1 MTKLEF
7 SGNLEEVKSEIEQ
20 AIATYELLGNRSSVN
35 FEQWFEKWETGFLT
49 ATENR
54 ALGNYQ
60 LTGENAW
67 RSSPEKR
74 PRFRQWSNEGGI
86 ITGEYWQ
93 DRSNDASSVIVSG
106 TSEMVID
113 QIIQIEHRPKSGGK
127 AVESGFT
134 GGGEVK
140 RKGRPQL
147 YIYFVEDEAD
157 VEPGYDP
164 IASEI
169 SMRLMDQTDTSLTR
183 ADLSRYAAKVQ
194 NTFGTQGGKI
204 WKRGKDM
211 ATYTDWERG
220 YQLQLLVRSRTD
232 GEELIKNFLSIQDAP
247 FTKKKYFYNENQDTV
262 SAYPTDPG
270 EQIVL
275 GREIKKARKR
285 PIAQIRFES
294 TWISLSSVRK
304 PIYLIDLSGKNT
316 PFSDLTF

>member
-20 AIATYELLGNRSSVN
+20 AVATYELLGNRSSVN

-86 ITGEYWQ
+86 ITGEYWH

-113 QIIQIEHRPKSGGK
+113 QIIQIEHRPKTGGK
-127 AVESGFT
+127 AAESEFT

-157 VEPGYDP
+157 VEIGYKP

-169 SMRLMDQTDTSLTR
+169 SMRLMNQTESSLSR
-183 ADLSRYAAKVQ
+183 ADLNQYTTKIQ
-194 NTFGTQGGKI
+194 NIFGSNGGKI
-204 WKRGKDM
+204 WKRGKDI
-211 ATYTDWERG
+211 ASYGDWNSG
-220 YQLQLLVRSRTD
+220 YQLQLLVRSKTD
-232 GEELIKNFLSIQDAP
+232 GEELIKHFLAVQDVP
-247 FTKKKYFYNENQDTV
+247 FVKKKYFYNENQDTIN
-262 SAYPTDPG
+262 AYPTIPG
-270 EQIVL
+270 EEVIL
-275 GREIKKARKR
+275 GKTVKKARHR
-285 PIAQIRFES
+285 PIAEIRFQS
-294 TWISLSSVRK
+294 AWISLPSIRK
-304 PIYLIDLSGKNT
+304 PIYLIDVSGDNKI
-316 PFSDLTF
+316 FSD